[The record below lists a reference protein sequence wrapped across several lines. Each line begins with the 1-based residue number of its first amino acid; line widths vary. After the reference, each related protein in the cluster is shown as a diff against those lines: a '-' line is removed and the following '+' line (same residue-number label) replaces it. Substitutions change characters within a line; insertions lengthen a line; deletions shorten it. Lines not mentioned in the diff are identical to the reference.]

1 MKIVAGFALAV
12 LVVGCGGA
20 QPLPGKQDKRNEILS
35 LWTQI
40 RGWRGEAKMNLDP
53 PTQMIAVVGRLNVK
67 DVKQKTC
74 REGQNEPQQCS
85 DICSIADNICDN
97 AERICT
103 LAEELGKQDDFAQEK
118 CSSAKASCKEA
129 KQRCCGCSETPL

>member
-1 MKIVAGFALAV
+1 MKVAAGIALAV
-12 LVVGCGGA
+12 LVGCGGA
-20 QPLPGKQDKRNEILS
+20 QPLPNGQQTKRDEILS
-35 LWTQI
+35 LWTQV

-53 PTQMIAVVGRLNVK
+53 PTQLIAVVGKLNVR
-67 DVKQKTC
+67 DVKSKTC
-74 REGQNEPQQCS
+74 REGQNEPAQCS

-129 KQRCCGCSETPL
+129 KQRCCGCSEQPL